1 MLRRSPRIANLAAV
15 DYRGMG
21 NGSPLHRR
29 RRLMVRRQQAPP
41 LGPSVLYNPLHSS
54 ASAGSGAQDNEGGTN
69 PAPQMFHTDFAD
81 NEPEN
86 AGTKRES
93 AGEEN
98 NHTMPNLVGMDE
110 NESDDSDGMYAPPVH
125 GDGGVSVVR
134 QAGQDLTHQEFSALS
149 RNLFLRIPPQAGPG
163 ILFQMWLPF
172 LGICRE
178 VFGSVL
184 SEGQLERLLVPVFEL
199 TGWEAPMR
207 VPGLADAGF
216 EVWVHSHAQLVYT
229 LILAVRQVLSLPSVR
244 TEVMGALYGVLID
257 MSDVLGQGMPMEG
270 E

>member
-1 MLRRSPRIANLAAV
+1 
-15 DYRGMG
+15 
-21 NGSPLHRR
+21 
-29 RRLMVRRQQAPP
+29 MVRRQQAPP

-69 PAPQMFHTDFAD
+69 LAPQMFHTNFAD

-86 AGTKRES
+86 AGTKC
-93 AGEEN
+93 
-98 NHTMPNLVGMDE
+98 
-110 NESDDSDGMYAPPVH
+110 
-125 GDGGVSVVR
+125 
-134 QAGQDLTHQEFSALS
+134 
-149 RNLFLRIPPQAGPG
+149 
-163 ILFQMWLPF
+163 
-172 LGICRE
+172 ICRE

-216 EVWVHSHAQLVYT
+216 EVWVHSHVQLVYT

-244 TEVMGALYGVLID
+244 TEVMGALYEVLID
-257 MSDVLGQGMPMEG
+257 MSDTLGQGMPMEG